1 MTRDKKSAVGNER
14 WSSYAMDES
23 GGALSDLDD
32 SYSRDSGTNGRTGVW
47 TIMNLRVTKRLKRR

>member
-23 GGALSDLDD
+23 GGALSDMDD
-32 SYSRDSGTNGRTGVW
+32 YYSPDSGRTEELACGRS
-47 TIMNLRVTKRLKRR
+47 